1 MNKIRH
7 SECILYNQYRL
18 DHYGSNK
25 HIREHGCDGC
35 EGMKKM
41 DMFKPTEKQLRF
53 IEKIEDELGIHF
65 MGVTKDDVTKDDA
78 RKWISNNV
86 DDYNDRMCQR
96 KNIRFTDPCI
106 CTWDDG
112 MAWERMEAY

>member
-65 MGVTKDDVTKDDA
+65 MGVTK
-78 RKWISNNV
+78 
-86 DDYNDRMCQR
+86 Y
-96 KNIRFTDPCI
+96 
-106 CTWDDG
+106 
-112 MAWERMEAY
+112 